1 MSFVLFILSAFIA
14 LATAQSL
21 GDPALLSSY
30 PRCAANCEIQVING
44 PNNPCAFTTTNNLTC
59 QCDAGNR
66 AATASCEK
74 VSCFADEYATT
85 QTLAQQLCSPLYD
98 NGTLSGPS
106 VSAAIATATA
116 AADAAVAGKDPT
128 NPNDY
133 PPCGTS
139 CQLQNLPTSGCGSL
153 ANTSCLCTGS
163 ANGAIGGCEL
173 RTCPEEDLQTIT
185 YLAYRL
191 CRFEGIGNS
200 SAVANQTVAT
210 QTAGSVAMPP
220 TGSAV
225 MPFTGGVGGKGV
237 ELGGWVV
244 LGLAL
249 GTTVVEWF
257 VASGNSLV

>member
-1 MSFVLFILSAFIA
+1 MSFVLFILSVFIA
-14 LATAQSL
+14 LTIAQSL

-30 PRCAANCEIQVING
+30 PRCSANCQIQVING
-44 PNNPCAFTTTNNLTC
+44 PNNPCAFTTSNNLTC
-59 QCDAGNR
+59 QCDASNR

-74 VSCFADEYATT
+74 VSCSTDEYATT

-106 VSAAIATATA
+106 VSATIGTATA

-128 NPNDY
+128 NPDDY

-153 ANTSCLCTGS
+153 ANPSCLCTRS
-163 ANGAIGGCEL
+163 ANTAIGDCEL
-173 RTCPEEDLQTIT
+173 RTCPDEDLQTIA
-185 YLAYRL
+185 YLVYRL
-191 CRFEGIGNS
+191 CRFEGLGNA

-220 TGSAV
+220 TESAV
-225 MPFTGGVGGKGV
+225 MPFTGGVVGGKAV

-249 GTTVVEWF
+249 GTIVV
-257 VASGNSLV
+257 G